1 MLLVFRLVQWIPVDL
16 LLPALLLIRETKMAK
31 QVALAKNFW
40 VMLGYVGFLGAHSA
54 SASLRALMH
63 FDAGKP

>member
-1 MLLVFRLVQWIPVDL
+1 MDL
-16 LLPALLLIRETKMAK
+16 LLPALLLIRGTKMAK
-31 QVALAKNFW
+31 QAALAKNFW

-54 SASLRALMH
+54 ASLRASMH